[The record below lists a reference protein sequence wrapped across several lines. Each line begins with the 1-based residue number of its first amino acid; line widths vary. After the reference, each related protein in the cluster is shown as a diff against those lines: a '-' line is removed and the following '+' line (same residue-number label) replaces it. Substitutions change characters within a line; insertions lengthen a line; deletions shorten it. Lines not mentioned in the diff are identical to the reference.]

1 MKKALFAL
9 VAASV
14 LGAALATEASP
25 AMVHHDGVQTVA
37 HHSSTKNK
45 HAKLEKKK
53 GHKNGHKHGKKHKA

>member
-1 MKKALFAL
+1 M
-9 VAASV
+9 
-14 LGAALATEASP
+14 GAALATEASP